1 LNGALLLVCPLLSSL
16 FVLETLV
23 VAGSTLHVLVQ
34 DALALLSLLA
44 SSPRLV
50 GWETCLELL
59 ECTQCGG
66 GVHTGMWEIDHIVC
80 CGTGV
85 HYIYS
90 GKVTG
95 ECVFLASSRRLIMHS
110 VRMYLSLL
118 EASLSFQESFQV
130 SVSGKER

>member
-1 LNGALLLVCPLLSSL
+1 VCLLLSSM

-34 DALALLSLLA
+34 DAVALLSLLA
-44 SSPRLV
+44 SSLRLV

-59 ECTQCGG
+59 ECTRCGG
-66 GVHTGMWEIDHIVC
+66 GVHTGMSEIGFIVC

-90 GKVTG
+90 GKVAG

-110 VRMYLSLL
+110 VRMYPSSL
-118 EASLSFQESFQV
+118 EGSLSFKILPSQCQSE
-130 SVSGKER
+130 GKVR